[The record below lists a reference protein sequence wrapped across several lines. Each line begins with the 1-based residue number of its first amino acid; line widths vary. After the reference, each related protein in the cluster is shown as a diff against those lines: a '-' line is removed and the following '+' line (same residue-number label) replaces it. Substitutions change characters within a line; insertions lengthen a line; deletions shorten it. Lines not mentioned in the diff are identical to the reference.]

1 MAFRETSNF
10 DAPIPGQ
17 GLTAELGS
25 RPWQT
30 PPEYSTL
37 EEGMDFYI
45 SRLVEPKMAARLLD
59 IIETGVPLTALAETL
74 TLGGVMQGLH
84 TVDVGILINPILVEL
99 MEGLAKNAKISYV
112 VGDKDT
118 KDIPDDGL
126 LNKVMT
132 NLSNMDKDVL
142 EEAMLDTEEKEQE
155 DTQVESKGLMSRK
168 GVM

>member
-1 MAFRETSNF
+1 MAFSETPNF
-10 DAPIPGQ
+10 DVPIPGQ

-25 RPWQT
+25 RPWQN

-84 TVDVGILINPILVEL
+84 TVDVGVLINPILVEL
-99 MEGLAKNAKISYV
+99 MEGLAKNADVPYK
-112 VGDKDT
+112 VGDTENNDA
-118 KDIPDDGL
+118 PDQGV
-126 LNKVMT
+126 LNKAMAS
-132 NLSNMDKDVL
+132 LSEID
-142 EEAMLDTEEKEQE
+142 EEELDAAMVNTDSKKTSVKP
-155 DTQVESKGLMSRK
+155 KGLMSRK
-168 GVM
+168 GVI